1 VLLSTIDPEGPK
13 DLTGGGHRTGHRTHK
28 KKKKFMRIGMRW
40 KIHHRAMA
48 AKEIRRSIFV
58 RISLFPFLKLK
69 GFENMWQ

>member
-1 VLLSTIDPEGPK
+1 
-13 DLTGGGHRTGHRTHK
+13 
-28 KKKKFMRIGMRW
+28 MRIGMRW